1 INNKEPMLY
10 TYKALL
16 HIRIYCNINARTHNY
31 GSLCLFNIQIYQY
44 YLKKENE
51 ELKAEND
58 LLKDK
63 LFSLADEA
71 IELKKKQTAV
81 NEDTAPEPAES
92 ASEDKKIND

>member
-1 INNKEPMLY
+1 MTDKEL
-10 TYKALL
+10 KKLKRVEL
-16 HIRIYCNINARTHNY
+16 IEI
-31 GSLCLFNIQIYQY
+31 LY

-71 IELKKKQTAV
+71 IELKKKQAAV
-81 NEDTAPEPAES
+81 SETETPEPAES
-92 ASEDKKIND
+92 ASEDKKSND

>member
-1 INNKEPMLY
+1 MTDKEL
-10 TYKALL
+10 KKLK
-16 HIRIYCNINARTHNY
+16 RIELIEI
-31 GSLCLFNIQIYQY
+31 LY

-92 ASEDKKIND
+92 ASEDKKINDW